1 MQPFA
6 AGSALV
12 DRTGALVA
20 ADRGFRALLGLPEAD
35 PAAAL
40 RAQAEAAPA
49 LRALVGGEGPAA
61 IAIPGSDGLALELER
76 VAANGG
82 VLLTARVAGLGDA
95 LEHAMRSI
103 ALGRAVSGVVH
114 DIKNPL
120 NAMALQIAL
129 LGEKLSV
136 SEEAS
141 SAAAAHLSALRDQVG
156 RVNEVLRRFLDVADP
171 AAPLGYTDVG
181 ALLGD
186 VATLLGH
193 EGRRRRIEVTVD
205 APPGAIRTSC
215 DPGRVGRLV
224 LGLFARALAE
234 TPDGGRLGA
243 RAEAK
248 GPAVSV
254 EIEHAA
260 GDPDPDLGYYTGVA
274 VAAARTLGGALA
286 EERRDGVARV
296 TLALPRNEAQ

>member
-1 MQPFA
+1 MPTPATGA
-6 AGSALV
+6 AFVDGS
-12 DRTGALVA
+12 GALVA
-20 ADRGFRALLGLPEAD
+20 ADRGFLGALGVDGAD
-35 PAAAL
+35 ASAAL
-40 RAQAEAAPA
+40 RARAEVTPA
-49 LRALVGGEGPAA
+49 LRAFLAGDGPALLRLEGPGGPVEVSRTPASGGALLVLGPGCDAERLEHAA
-61 IAIPGSDGLALELER
+61 RSLALTR
-76 VAANGG
+76 VAAG
-82 VLLTARVAGLGDA
+82 VA
-95 LEHAMRSI
+95 
-103 ALGRAVSGVVH
+103 H

-129 LGEKLSV
+129 LGEKLSG
-136 SEEAS
+136 SEDAS

-193 EGRRRRIEVTVD
+193 EGRRRRIEMTVD

-254 EIEHAA
+254 AIEHAA

-274 VAAARTLGGALA
+274 LAAARTLGGALA

>member
-1 MQPFA
+1 MHPFA

-12 DRTGALVA
+12 DRKGALVA

-35 PAAAL
+35 PGGAL
-40 RAQAEAAPA
+40 RSRADAVPA

-61 IAIPGSDGLALELER
+61 VALPGADGVALELER
-76 VAANGG
+76 VPADGG
-82 VLLTARVAGLGDA
+82 ALLTARVAGLGDA
-95 LEHAMRSI
+95 LEHAMRSV

-129 LGEKLSV
+129 LGEKLS
-136 SEEAS
+136 AS
-141 SAAAAHLSALRDQVG
+141 PDASAAAAAHLSALRDQVG

-171 AAPLGYTDVG
+171 GAPLGYTDVG

-186 VATLLGH
+186 VAALLGH

-205 APPGAIRTSC
+205 APPGTIRTSC

-243 RAEAK
+243 RAEAR
-248 GPAVSV
+248 GETVTV
-254 EIEHAA
+254 GIEHAA
-260 GDPDPDLGYYTGVA
+260 GAPDPDLGYYTGAA

-296 TLALPRNEAQ
+296 TLALPRNEGQ